1 MTEQTKMESAHEFEQ
16 DPVLNEALRSF
27 RESVHAWSEAEFARP
42 RTVAVAARV
51 RRPWAIVSCTLGLVL
66 AAGVAVTT
74 VHERDVHL
82 QQQRLA
88 AAQRQAEQQRE
99 LAAQRAKES
108 EDLLANVD
116 KDVSREV
123 PSALEPLAQM
133 MDDSSQ

>member
-1 MTEQTKMESAHEFEQ
+1 MSEQRKMDAQELDLDGGVS
-16 DPVLNEALRSF
+16 EALRSF
-27 RESVHAWSEAEFARP
+27 RQSVHAWSEAEFARP
-42 RTVAVAARV
+42 RAVALRARV
-51 RRPWAIVSCTLGLVL
+51 HRPWAIIYSTLGLVL
-66 AAGVAVTT
+66 ATGVAVTS

-82 QQQRLA
+82 QQQRIA
-88 AAQRQAEQQRE
+88 AAERQAEQQRE